1 MGSKGAPPPDYAPLA
16 EASAEAARIQA
27 GLGREQLAFAR
38 EQYDRSAPLL
48 EGIANQ
54 QMAAQNEQ
62 MAQARDYY
70 NYQRDTYRP
79 LERGIVADAQRF
91 NTEAY
96 QNQLAGQ
103 AAADAG
109 RAFGISQ
116 QQNQRA
122 MAAMGANPNS
132 GRFAGMQNASG
143 LQQAAMRAN
152 AMTGARNQAQQMG
165 YARKLD
171 AAGLGRG
178 LAGASIAAY
187 GGANQAGSM
196 AGGNAQSAGQNY
208 MGNMAIGS
216 GTIAAGQQMQLSGLS
231 NILNNQTS
239 AYVNTSGSLLGD
251 IGGALGGA
259 AAAYTAFT
267 NPAAAASMGGSDRRI
282 KENIVEVGV
291 DQRTALPLYEFN
303 YRKEFSD
310 PDIRYRGVMADDV
323 ELVYPDAVTETDFGF
338 KAVNYGMLGIE
349 FKEVSN
355 GA

>member
-1 MGSKGAPPPDYAPLA
+1 MGKSSTPPPDYAPLA
-16 EASAEAARIQA
+16 QASKEAAEIQA

-38 EQYDRSAPLL
+38 EQYDRSAPIM
-48 EGIANQ
+48 ESIANQ
-54 QMAAQNEQ
+54 QMAAQSEQ

-70 NYQRDTYRP
+70 NYQKDTYRP
-79 LERGIVADAQRF
+79 LERGIVADAERF

-122 MAAMGANPNS
+122 MASMGANPNS
-132 GRFAGMQNASG
+132 GRFAGMQNATG

-178 LAGASIAAY
+178 LAGASAAAY
-187 GGANQAGSM
+187 GGASNAGSM
-196 AGGNAQSAGQNY
+196 AGQNAQSAGQNY

-216 GTIAAGQQMQLSGLS
+216 GTIAQGQQMQLSGLS

-239 AYVNTSGSLLGD
+239 SYINTSGSFLGD
-251 IGGALGGA
+251 VGGALGGA
-259 AAAYTAFT
+259 AAAYTAF
-267 NPAAAASMGGSDRRI
+267 SDRRI

-303 YRKEFSD
+303 YIIEFGN
-310 PDIRYRGVMADDV
+310 PDIRYQGVMADDV
-323 ELVYPDAVTETDFGF
+323 ELIHPEAVVETDLGF
-338 KAVNYGMLGIE
+338 KAVNYEMLGIE

>member
-1 MGSKGAPPPDYAPLA
+1 MGKNQVAAPDYGPLA

-38 EQYDRSAPLL
+38 EQYDRSAPIL
-48 EGIANQ
+48 ENIANQ
-54 QMAAQNEQ
+54 QIAAQDEQ
-62 MAQARDYY
+62 MSQARDYY
-70 NYQRDTYRP
+70 DYQKSVYRP
-79 LERGIVADAQRF
+79 LERSIVADAQQF

-96 QNQLAGQ
+96 RNQVASQ

-109 RAFGISQ
+109 VAFGLSQ

-122 MAAMGANPNS
+122 MASMGVNPNS
-132 GRFAGMQNASG
+132 GRFAGMQNATG
-143 LQQAAMRAN
+143 LQQAALRAN
-152 AMTGARNQAQQMG
+152 AMTGARRQAEQMG
-165 YARKLD
+165 YARQLD

-196 AGGNAQSAGQNY
+196 AGGNAQSAGLNY
-208 MGNMAIGS
+208 MRGMNMGAN
-216 GTIAAGQQMQLSGLS
+216 TIAGGQKMQLSGLS
-231 NILNNQTS
+231 SVLNSQTQTYINS
-239 AYVNTSGSLLGD
+239 NDSFLAD
-251 IGGALGGA
+251 AGAFMGGA
-259 AAAYTAFT
+259 ASLAKQGGFAAI
-267 NPAAAASMGGSDRRI
+267 MGGSDRRI

-291 DQRTALPLYEFN
+291 DQRTALPIYEFN

-349 FKEVSN
+349 FKEVSR
-355 GA
+355 G

>member
-16 EASAEAARIQA
+16 AASAEAARIQA

-38 EQYDRSAPLL
+38 EQYDRSAPIL
-48 EGIANQ
+48 EAISQQ

-70 NYQRDTYRP
+70 DYRRDTYRP
-79 LERGIVADAQRF
+79 LERGIVADAERF

-96 QNQLAGQ
+96 RNQVASQ
-103 AAADAG
+103 AAADSG

-178 LAGASIAAY
+178 LAGASTAAY
-187 GGANQAGSM
+187 GGAHTAGSM
-196 AGGNAQSAGQNY
+196 AGGNAQSAGLNY
-208 MGNMAIGS
+208 MAGMGQGA
-216 GTIAAGQQMQLSGLS
+216 GTIASGQQMQMQGLS
-231 NILNNQTS
+231 SVLNAQTQS
-239 AYVNTSGSLLGD
+239 YINTQDSFMGDLG
-251 IGGALGGA
+251 AVLGGA
-259 AAAYTAFT
+259 GTLANGGGFAAL
-267 NPAAAASMGGSDRRI
+267 MGGSDRRI
-282 KENIVEVGV
+282 KENIVEVAV
-291 DQRTALPLYEFN
+291 DQRTALPIYEFN

-310 PDIRYRGVMADDV
+310 PNVRYRGVMADDV
-323 ELVYPDAVTETDFGF
+323 ELVYPDAVVETEFGY

-349 FKEVSN
+349 FKEVS
-355 GA
+355 

>member
-1 MGSKGAPPPDYAPLA
+1 MGSKGAPPPDYEPLA
-16 EASAEAARIQA
+16 QASAEAARIQE
-27 GLGREQLAFAR
+27 GLGRDQLAFAR
-38 EQYDRSAPLL
+38 EQYDRSAPIL

-54 QMAAQNEQ
+54 QMAAQSEQ

-70 NYQRDTYRP
+70 NYQKDTYRP

-96 QNQLAGQ
+96 QNQVAGQ

-109 RAFGISQ
+109 RAFGIGQ

-122 MAAMGANPNS
+122 MASMGANPNS
-132 GRFAGMQNASG
+132 GRFAGMQNATG
-143 LQQAAMRAN
+143 LQQAAVRAN

-178 LAGASIAAY
+178 LAGASAAAY
-187 GGANQAGSM
+187 GGASNAGSM

-216 GTIAAGQQMQLSGLS
+216 GTIGAGQNMQIQGLG

-239 AYVNTSGSLLGD
+239 SYVNTSGSFLGD
-251 IGGALGGA
+251 VGAIAGA
-259 AAAYTAFT
+259 G
-267 NPAAAASMGGSDRRI
+267 ASIYATSDERV
-282 KENIVEVGV
+282 KENIVEVAV

-303 YRKEFSD
+303 YKEGFGD
-310 PDIRYRGVMADDV
+310 PNIRYRGVMAQEV
-323 ELVYPDAVTETDFGF
+323 ELSYPDAVAVMANGYMS
-338 KAVNYGMLGIE
+338 VNYDALGIE

>member
-16 EASAEAARIQA
+16 QASKEAAEIQA

-38 EQYDRSAPLL
+38 EQYDRSAPIL

-54 QMAAQNEQ
+54 QMAAQSEQ

-70 NYQRDTYRP
+70 DYQRDTYRP
-79 LERGIVADAQRF
+79 LERGLVADAERF

-96 QNQLAGQ
+96 QNQLASQ

-109 RAFGISQ
+109 RAFGVSQ

-122 MAAMGANPNS
+122 MASMGANPSS
-132 GRFAGMQNASG
+132 GRFAGMQNATG

-178 LAGASIAAY
+178 LAGASAAAY
-187 GGANQAGSM
+187 GGASNAGSM
-196 AGGNAQSAGQNY
+196 AGQNAQSAGQNY

-216 GTIAAGQQMQLSGLS
+216 GTIGAGQQMQISGLS

-259 AAAYTAFT
+259 AAAYTAF
-267 NPAAAASMGGSDRRI
+267 SDRKM
-282 KENIVEVGV
+282 KENIEEVGV

-303 YRKEFSD
+303 YKEGFGD
-310 PDIRYRGVMADDV
+310 PNIRYVGVMADEV
-323 ELVYPDAVTETDFGF
+323 ELSYPDAVAVMDNGF
-338 KAVNYGMLGIE
+338 MAVNYGALGIE